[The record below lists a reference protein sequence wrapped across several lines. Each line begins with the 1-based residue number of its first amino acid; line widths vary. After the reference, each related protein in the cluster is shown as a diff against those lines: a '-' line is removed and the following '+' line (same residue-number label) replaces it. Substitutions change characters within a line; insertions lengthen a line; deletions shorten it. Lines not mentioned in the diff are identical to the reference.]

1 MGASNP
7 QAYLPLVKGQ
17 TPMQLLDPLPIQ
29 LAAIPE
35 SLQHSLQDIVNK
47 IQIKSK
53 FCISHP
59 DYKPL
64 EITDETLSR
73 FQQLP
78 SDVQDKYLNAQL
90 SGFLYGIYYN
100 GSLKRALAL
109 DGETTN
115 LAVNQNLENNTFLGV
130 DLVFYNRLHE
140 SNKGEGYFS
149 PDWLVVK
156 EESDGALAVHKNG
169 LTLHI
174 ERSKHLQLQDEAVT
188 VGNPVAIKLP
198 KNLVQNGFY
207 MAVSNAGSYSGEDS
221 IVRVYFNLTTDGAV
235 AVMESLTTQLNAIAL
250 PFNFKALY
258 NPSDY
263 GRHDS
268 AVLYFDKSNYEA
280 VHSILEK
287 VYAEHQSHF
296 LPEVPLFTKL
306 IAPGLAIA
314 EEPNQKF
321 GEKESFG
328 TNRCQIITNGLIE
341 AWQQEDNSPEGRMAS
356 ILAQFSALG
365 IDLQRPYLNAKSED
379 IYPAFKL

>member
-1 MGASNP
+1 
-7 QAYLPLVKGQ
+7 
-17 TPMQLLDPLPIQ
+17 MQLLDSLPIQ
-29 LAAIPE
+29 LATIPE
-35 SLQHSLQDIVNK
+35 SLQNSLQDIVNK
-47 IQIKSK
+47 IQIESR
-53 FCISHP
+53 FCINHP
-59 DYKPL
+59 DYKPVEL
-64 EITDETLSR
+64 PAETLPR

-78 SDVQDKYLNAQL
+78 SDVQNKYLNAQL
-90 SGFLYGIYYN
+90 SNFLYGIYYN

-130 DLVFYNRLHE
+130 DVVFYNRLHE

-149 PDWLVVK
+149 PNWLVVK
-156 EESDGALAVHKNG
+156 EESDGALAVHKGG

-174 ERSKHLQLQDEAVT
+174 DRSKHLQPQDEAVT

-207 MAVSNAGSYSGEDS
+207 MAVSNAGSYRGED

-235 AVMESLTTQLNAIAL
+235 AVMESLTTQLNAIDL

-263 GRHDS
+263 GRYDS
-268 AVLYFDKSNYEA
+268 AVLYFDKNNYEA
-280 VHSILEK
+280 VHPILER

-314 EEPNQKF
+314 EEPDQKF

-328 TNRCQIITNGLIE
+328 MNRCQIIANGLIE
-341 AWQQEDNSPEGRMAS
+341 AWQQADDSPEGRMAS
-356 ILAQFSALG
+356 ILAQFSLME
-365 IDLQRPYLNAKSED
+365 IDLQRPYLNAKSKD
-379 IYPAFKL
+379 IYSALEL

>member
-1 MGASNP
+1 
-7 QAYLPLVKGQ
+7 
-17 TPMQLLDPLPIQ
+17 MQLLEPQPIQ
-29 LAAIPE
+29 LAAIPKP
-35 SLQHSLQDIVNK
+35 LQQILQDIVNK
-47 IQIKSK
+47 IQIESK

-59 DYKPL
+59 DYKPIEL
-64 EITDETLSR
+64 PSEALSR

-78 SDVQDKYLNAQL
+78 SDIQNKFLNTQL
-90 SGFLYGIYYN
+90 SSFLYGIYYN
-100 GSLKRALAL
+100 GSLKRVLAL
-109 DGETTN
+109 DEETTN

-156 EESDGALAVHKNG
+156 EEPDGALAVNKGG
-169 LTLHI
+169 LTLYVKR
-174 ERSKHLQLQDEAVT
+174 EQHLPPDSQSVN
-188 VGNPVAIKLP
+188 VGDAVAIKLP

-207 MAVSNAGSYSGEDS
+207 MAVSNAGSYNGED

-235 AVMESLTTQLNAIAL
+235 AVMESLTTQLNTIAL

-263 GRHDS
+263 ERHDS
-268 AVLYFDKSNYEA
+268 AVLYFGKDNYEV
-280 VHSILEK
+280 VHQVLER

-296 LPEVPLFTKL
+296 KPEVPLFTKL

-314 EEPNQKF
+314 EEPDQKF

-328 TNRCQIITNGLIE
+328 TNRCQIVANGLLE
-341 AWQQEDNSPEGRMAS
+341 AWEQEENSPEYRMAS
-356 ILAQFSALG
+356 ILQQFSLRG
-365 IDLQRPYLNAKSED
+365 IDLQRPYLNANSED
-379 IYPAFKL
+379 IYRTLKL

>member
-1 MGASNP
+1 
-7 QAYLPLVKGQ
+7 
-17 TPMQLLDPLPIQ
+17 MQLLDPLPTQ

-47 IQIKSK
+47 IQIESI

-59 DYKPL
+59 DYKPV
-64 EITDETLSR
+64 EVPADTLPR

-78 SDVQDKYLNAQL
+78 SEVQNKYLNAQL
-90 SGFLYGIYYN
+90 SNFIYGIYYN
-100 GSLKRALAL
+100 GSLKGALAL

-130 DLVFYNRLHE
+130 DVVFYNRLHE

-149 PDWLVVK
+149 PNWLVVK
-156 EESDGALAVHKNG
+156 EESDGALAVNKGG

-174 ERSKHLQLQDEAVT
+174 ERSKHLQPQDEAVT

-207 MAVSNAGSYSGEDS
+207 IAVSNAGSHSGED
-221 IVRVYFNLTTDGAV
+221 IVRVYFNLSTDGGV

-263 GRHDS
+263 GRYDS
-268 AVLYFDKSNYEA
+268 AVLYFDKNNYEA
-280 VHSILEK
+280 VHAVLEK

-314 EEPNQKF
+314 EEPDQKF

-328 TNRCQIITNGLIE
+328 MNRCQIITNGLIE
-341 AWQQEDNSPEGRMAS
+341 AWEQDDDSPEGRMAS
-356 ILAQFSALG
+356 ILAQFSALE
-365 IDLQRPYLNAKSED
+365 IDLQRPYLNAKSND
-379 IYPAFKL
+379 IYPALKS